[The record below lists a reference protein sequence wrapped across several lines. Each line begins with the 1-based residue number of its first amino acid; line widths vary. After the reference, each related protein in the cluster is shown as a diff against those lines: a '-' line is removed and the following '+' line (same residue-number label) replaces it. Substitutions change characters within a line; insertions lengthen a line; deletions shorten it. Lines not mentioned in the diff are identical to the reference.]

1 MTQRNPI
8 TPLMESRL
16 GRYVV
21 AASAFAAAAV
31 PSQAAP
37 ITVLLP
43 TPVNVTQGYTM
54 NLDGNFLNDVFFS
67 GFGSAPSSAFLASV
81 GWGQLVGLSGTGA
94 PGVASLLSAGTS
106 VVLAHTD
113 PIWRGLGSVAVPST
127 TSPDYFIGIRFA
139 SSSNSGA
146 ASNATRIGFAQFNG
160 PLLYGWAWD
169 EAPSITVF
177 NLRNSAS
184 GGDPIPEPAT
194 GALAALALGAAALAA
209 RKRKQS

>member
-1 MTQRNPI
+1 MTQQNPI
-8 TPLMESRL
+8 TPLLESRL

-21 AASAFAAAAV
+21 ADSAFAVAAV

-37 ITVLLP
+37 VTVLLP

-67 GFGSAPSSAFLASV
+67 GVIGNTNAFLAYV
-81 GWGQLVGLSGTGA
+81 AWGQLVGSVGTSS
-94 PGVASLLSAGTS
+94 PGVVSLLSAGTS

-113 PIWRGLGSVAVPST
+113 PIWRDSDTAAVPSI

-139 SSSNSGA
+139 SNTEPCA
-146 ASNATRIGFAQFNG
+146 VSNASRIGFAQLNG

-194 GALAALALGAAALAA
+194 GALAALALGAVALAA